1 MSDSCLFCKI
11 VQGEIPSDLV
21 FENDQV
27 VAFRDISPQAPV
39 HILIV
44 PRQHVATVNDFRSEH
59 GETLTQLMLAAP
71 KIAVDQGVD
80 EDGYRLVL
88 NCQEGAGQSVFH
100 VHMHLLGGRRMEWP
114 PG

>member
-11 VQGEIPSDLV
+11 VRGEIPTDLV
-21 FENDQV
+21 FENDHV
-27 VAFRDISPQAPV
+27 LAFRDIAPQAPV

-44 PRQHVATVNDFRSEH
+44 PKQHLATVNDFRPEH
-59 GETLTQLMLAAP
+59 RETLTQLLLAAP

-100 VHMHLLGGRRMEWP
+100 VHMHLLGGRRMQWP

>member
-11 VQGEIPSDLV
+11 IQGEIPSDLV
-21 FENDQV
+21 FENDHV
-27 VAFRDISPQAPV
+27 VAFRDINPQAPV
-39 HILIV
+39 HLLIV
-44 PRQHVATVNDFRSEH
+44 PKQHLATVNDFRSEH
-59 GETLTQLMLAAP
+59 QETLTQLLLAAP

-80 EDGYRLVL
+80 QAGYRLVL

-100 VHMHLLGGRRMEWP
+100 VHMHLLGGRRLQWP

>member
-1 MSDSCLFCKI
+1 MSDPCLFCRIIQHELDADI
-11 VQGEIPSDLV
+11 VYED
-21 FENDQV
+21 DAV
-27 VAFRDISPQAPV
+27 VAFRDIHPQAPV

-44 PRQHVATVNDFRSEH
+44 PRTHLPTTNDIREDHAESISGLFR
-59 GETLTQLMLAAP
+59 AAA

-80 EDGYRLVL
+80 QKGYRLVM

-100 VHMHLLGGRRMEWP
+100 VHMHLLGGRRMAWP